1 MKEKRPD
8 VRPNDNLTPSLFPS
22 DMLLIKTYRISG
34 PGEMVRKK
42 TEKINVTKTSIC
54 IIFVSI

>member
-1 MKEKRPD
+1 
-8 VRPNDNLTPSLFPS
+8 S

-42 TEKINVTKTSIC
+42 TEKINVTITSIC